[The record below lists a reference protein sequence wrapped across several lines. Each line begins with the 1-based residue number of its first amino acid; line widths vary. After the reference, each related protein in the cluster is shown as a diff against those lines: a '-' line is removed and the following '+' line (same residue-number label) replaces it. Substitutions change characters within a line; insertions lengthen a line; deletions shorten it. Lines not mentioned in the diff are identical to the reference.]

1 MQSQKMATQ
10 AIIELFSPLKILPNN
25 KCELHS
31 LSTAQ
36 PLFSETAIGECITTN
51 KTSHVVPCVVD
62 MVVLVGDLV
71 DGQVDELKFA
81 AEPLKELSPLKGK
94 YFVTGKVHIL
104 STPISKVHV
113 DVWKFHI
120 FSADLLSMTVMSSE
134 LVSSVDI

>member
-1 MQSQKMATQ
+1 
-10 AIIELFSPLKILPNN
+10 
-25 KCELHS
+25 
-31 LSTAQ
+31 
-36 PLFSETAIGECITTN
+36 
-51 KTSHVVPCVVD
+51 

-104 STPISKVHV
+104 STPIPKVHV
-113 DVWKFHI
+113 DAWKFHI

-134 LVSSVDI
+134 FVSSVDI